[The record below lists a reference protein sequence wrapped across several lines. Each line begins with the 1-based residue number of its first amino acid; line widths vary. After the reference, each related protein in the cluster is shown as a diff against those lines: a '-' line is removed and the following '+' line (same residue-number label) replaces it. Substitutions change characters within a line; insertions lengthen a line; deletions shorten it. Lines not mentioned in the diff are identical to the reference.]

1 MNMANDNEFNELVKE
16 RFAKLPKVVQA
27 AITSADVQKRMRA
40 LADTHK
46 LHLDQWEALE
56 NEVHYTLL
64 GIQPSEDLVANI
76 KSEVGVTEEVAQALA
91 ADISKIV
98 FEPIR
103 QELERELGNESAM
116 AEKTTDMENLRT
128 QTLGKSPGQSVS
140 PPTNPVPFSA
150 VTPVTPQSE
159 PTIPKSAPV
168 IAATPPAPPP
178 QGSAVRAAIS
188 EVYKAGESSAARKAV
203 HDDPYREPP
212 V

>member
-76 KSEVGVTEEVAQALA
+76 KSEVGVTEEVAQTLA

-103 QELERELGNESAM
+103 QELERELGNENAV
-116 AEKTTDMENLRT
+116 AEKTSAVEDVRTEMLARSSPLSSRTEANSMPKPLPATVT
-128 QTLGKSPGQSVS
+128 QTI
-140 PPTNPVPFSA
+140 PTS
-150 VTPVTPQSE
+150 TPV
-159 PTIPKSAPV
+159 AP
-168 IAATPPAPPP
+168 ATPPPPPP

-212 V
+212 Q

>member
-1 MNMANDNEFNELVKE
+1 MANDKEFNELVKE

-27 AITSADVQKRMRA
+27 AITSADVQKRLRE

-56 NEVHYTLL
+56 NEVQYTLL

-76 KSEVGVTEEVAQALA
+76 KSEVGVTEEVAQTLA

-103 QELERELGNESAM
+103 QELERELGNENAV
-116 AEKTTDMENLRT
+116 AEKTSAVEDVRTEMLARSSPLSSRTEANSMPKPLPATVT
-128 QTLGKSPGQSVS
+128 QTI
-140 PPTNPVPFSA
+140 PTS
-150 VTPVTPQSE
+150 TPV
-159 PTIPKSAPV
+159 AP
-168 IAATPPAPPP
+168 ATPPPPPP

-212 V
+212 Q